1 MVALQARIVGDTGQR
16 FVRLLTA
23 AFRLLFALFSPDDKK
38 RDNRRRTAGQPPDNF
53 AGSPAVNIRG
63 RATQASAMQPVGDSA
78 GPMATH
84 SFDYVI
90 VGAGS
95 AGCTLA
101 RRLTEDAGTRVLLL
115 EAGGWDRDPWIKIPI
130 GWGRILEKRLHDWMY
145 FTEPE
150 PALDGRRIECARGKV
165 IGGSSSINAMAYVRG
180 NKGDYDRWASSG
192 LAGWSYDEV
201 LPYFRR
207 QESWEGGAGAFRGG
221 DGPLTVQTSTF
232 KDELIE
238 ACLAA
243 GAALQMPRTPDYNG
257 AQQEGLGLMQQ
268 TIRDGRRCSAAEAY
282 LRPALGRANL
292 TVQTGALVNRVV
304 LDGGR
309 AIGVEYASGS
319 ETRIAHAEREVL
331 LCGGVINSPQLLMLS
346 GIGDPAQLA
355 AHGIAAT
362 VELPGVG
369 KNLQDHLSVLA
380 DVARADTGPFVA
392 TLRLDRIV
400 TALVRAYCF
409 GTGPAAETPSGW
421 TGFVK
426 SRPDVELPDIQFLF
440 RAVATGAAPYLPPF
454 KPAFAD
460 GFSLR
465 AVMLRPESRGE
476 ITLSSADP
484 RAKVRIR
491 QNFLST
497 DNDKRTIRDGL
508 KLVRRMAQTAPLA
521 DFVAR
526 ELKPG
531 GAVQSDDELDAYIR
545 ATAAT
550 AHHPLG
556 TCKMGPDSDRMA
568 VVDPELRVRG
578 VAGLRVVDASVMP
591 DLVGGNINAP
601 VIMIAEKAADL
612 IRGAITPSP

>member
-1 MVALQARIVGDTGQR
+1 
-16 FVRLLTA
+16 
-23 AFRLLFALFSPDDKK
+23 
-38 RDNRRRTAGQPPDNF
+38 
-53 AGSPAVNIRG
+53 
-63 RATQASAMQPVGDSA
+63 
-78 GPMATH
+78 MATN
-84 SFDYVI
+84 SYDYVI

-101 RRLTEDAGTRVLLL
+101 RRLTEDAGIRVLLL

-150 PALDGRRIECARGKV
+150 PALNGRRIECARGKV

-180 NKGDYDRWASSG
+180 NRSDYDRWARNG
-192 LAGWSYDEV
+192 CTGWSYDEV

-207 QESWEGGAGAFRGG
+207 QEAWEGGVGEYRGG
-221 DGPLTVQTSTF
+221 DGPLTVGTSTF
-232 KDELIE
+232 SDPLIE

-243 GAALQMPRTPDYNG
+243 GDKLQMPRTPDYNG
-257 AQQEGLGLMQQ
+257 ARQEGLGRMQQ

-292 TVQTGALVNRVV
+292 AVETGALANRVV
-304 LDGGR
+304 IENGR
-309 AIGVEYASGS
+309 AVGVEYVRGGDTSVV
-319 ETRIAHAEREVL
+319 RVEREVI

-346 GIGDPAQLA
+346 GIGDPDQLR
-355 AHGIAAT
+355 AHGIPAA
-362 VELPGVG
+362 VALPGVG

-380 DVARADTGPFVA
+380 DFARTEPGPFVK

-400 TALVRAYCF
+400 TALARCYWF
-409 GTGPAAETPSGW
+409 GSGPAAETPSGW

-426 SRPDVELPDIQFLF
+426 SRPDVELPDIQLLF
-440 RAVATGAAPYLPPF
+440 RAVATRAAPYLPPF
-454 KPAFAD
+454 KPAYAD

-476 ITLSSADP
+476 ITLASSDP
-484 RAKVRIR
+484 RAPVRIR
-491 QNFLST
+491 QNFLAT

-508 KLVRRMAQTAPLA
+508 KLVRRMAQTPPLSG
-521 DFVAR
+521 FVAA
-526 ELKPG
+526 ELAPG
-531 GAVQSDDELDAYIR
+531 TAVQSDTELDAYIA

-556 TCKMGPDSDRMA
+556 TCKMGPDDDAMA
-568 VVDPELRVRG
+568 VVDPELKVRG
-578 VAGLRVVDASVMP
+578 VGGLRVVDASVMP

-601 VIMIAEKAADL
+601 VIMIAERSADM
-612 IRGAITPSP
+612 IRARTVHRTSIPA

>member
-1 MVALQARIVGDTGQR
+1 MWVAKDGAM
-16 FVRLLTA
+16 
-23 AFRLLFALFSPDDKK
+23 
-38 RDNRRRTAGQPPDNF
+38 
-53 AGSPAVNIRG
+53 PAK
-63 RATQASAMQPVGDSA
+63 PY
-78 GPMATH
+78 
-84 SFDYVI
+84 DYVI

-101 RRLTEDAGTRVLLL
+101 RRLTEDTGTRVLLL
-115 EAGGWDRDPWIKIPI
+115 EAGGWDRDPWIKIPV

-150 PALDGRRIECARGKV
+150 PALNERRIECARGKV

-180 NKGDYDRWASSG
+180 NPGDYDRWARNG
-192 LAGWSYDEV
+192 CAGWSYAEV

-207 QESWEGGAGAFRGG
+207 QESWEGGAGEYRGG
-221 DGPLTVQTSTF
+221 DGPLTVGTSAF
-232 KDELIE
+232 EDPLIE

-243 GAALQMPRTPDYNG
+243 GEKLQMPRTVDYNG
-257 AQQEGLGLMQQ
+257 AQQEGLGRMQQ

-282 LRPALGRANL
+282 LRPALRRPNL
-292 TVQTGALVNRVV
+292 TIETGAAANRI
-304 LDGGR
+304 LLEGGR
-309 AIGVEYASGS
+309 AVGVEYVRGGAVQVARAG
-319 ETRIAHAEREVL
+319 REVI

-346 GIGDPAQLA
+346 GIGDPDELGV
-355 AHGIAAT
+355 HGIKAA
-362 VELPGVG
+362 VALPGVG

-380 DVARADTGPFVA
+380 DFARAGAGPFVG
-392 TLRLDRIV
+392 TLRFDRIV
-400 TALVRAYCF
+400 TALVQAYCF
-409 GTGPAAETPSGW
+409 GAGPAAETPSGW

-426 SRPDVELPDIQFLF
+426 SRPDIELPDIQFLF
-440 RAVATGAAPYLPPF
+440 RAVATKAAPYLPPF
-454 KPAFAD
+454 KPAYAD

-476 ITLSSADP
+476 ITLASADP
-484 RAKVRIR
+484 RAAVRIR

-497 DNDKRTIRDGL
+497 ENDKRTIRDAL
-508 KLVRRMAQTAPLA
+508 KLVRRMAQTAPLS
-521 DFVAR
+521 DFIAQ
-526 ELKPG
+526 ELAPG
-531 GAVQSDDELDAYIR
+531 EKVQSDAQLDTYIS

-556 TCKMGPDSDRMA
+556 SCKMGPDSDKMA

-578 VAGLRVVDASVMP
+578 VEGLRVVDASVMP

-612 IRGAITPSP
+612 IRGRVPLPAN

>member
-1 MVALQARIVGDTGQR
+1 
-16 FVRLLTA
+16 
-23 AFRLLFALFSPDDKK
+23 
-38 RDNRRRTAGQPPDNF
+38 
-53 AGSPAVNIRG
+53 
-63 RATQASAMQPVGDSA
+63 
-78 GPMATH
+78 MATK

-101 RRLTEDAGTRVLLL
+101 RRLTEDADTRVLLL

-130 GWGRILEKRLHDWMY
+130 GWGRILEKRLHDWLY

-150 PALDGRRIECARGKV
+150 AGLDNRRIECARGKV

-180 NKGDYDRWASSG
+180 NKGDYDRWARSG
-192 LAGWSYDEV
+192 CIGWSYDDV

-207 QESWEGGAGAFRGG
+207 QESWETEASDYRGG
-221 DGPLTVQTSTF
+221 DGPLTVQTTTF
-232 KDELIE
+232 RDPLIE
-238 ACLAA
+238 ACLAT
-243 GAALQMPRTPDYNG
+243 GAALQMPETPDYNG
-257 AQQEGLGLMQQ
+257 AQQEGLGRMQQ

-282 LRPALGRANL
+282 LRPALGRASL
-292 TVQTGALVNRVV
+292 TIETGALANRIAFE
-304 LDGGR
+304 GNR
-309 AIGVEYASGS
+309 AVGVEYVHRG
-319 ETRIAHAEREVL
+319 ELQIARAEREVL

-346 GIGDPAQLA
+346 GIGDPEQLR
-355 AHGIAAT
+355 AHGIKVAAA
-362 VELPGVG
+362 LPGLG

-380 DVARADTGPFVA
+380 DFARTRQGPFVA
-392 TLRLDRIV
+392 TLRLDRV
-400 TALVRAYCF
+400 VAALVRAYCF

-454 KPAFAD
+454 KPAYAD

-476 ITLSSADP
+476 ITLSSGDP
-484 RAKVRIR
+484 RAPVRIH
-491 QNFLST
+491 QNFLSN

-531 GAVQSDDELDAYIR
+531 PGVQSDDALDAYIR

-556 TCKMGPDSDRMA
+556 TCKMGPDSDQMA
-568 VVDPELRVRG
+568 VVDPQLRVRG
-578 VAGLRVVDASVMP
+578 VEALRVVDASVMP
-591 DLVGGNINAP
+591 DMVGGNINAP

-612 IRGAITPSP
+612 IRGRAPPEAATFH